1 MRTRYGVPYMGSK
14 NDIAAQI
21 IEHLPQARNF
31 YDLFAGGCA
40 VTHAAM
46 ASGKFRNLTCND
58 LQGMGVQ
65 LFTDCIAGRY
75 RDENRWISREDFFRL
90 KDTDPYVAICW
101 SFGNNMRQY
110 MYSVEVEEW
119 KHALHNAYF
128 FDDRR
133 LVWAMGINP
142 TGNMRQWLKRTKTSA
157 KANKLY
163 QTAKKVATIE

>member
-1 MRTRYGVPYMGSK
+1 
-14 NDIAAQI
+14 
-21 IEHLPQARNF
+21 
-31 YDLFAGGCA
+31 
-40 VTHAAM
+40 
-46 ASGKFRNLTCND
+46 
-58 LQGMGVQ
+58 MGVQ